1 MRAVA
6 FFTYGGPE
14 VLQVVELPDPEPGPG
29 EVRIRVAA
37 ATVNPTDI
45 LFRSGRRPV
54 DLSQVDPPYVPGMEL
69 AGRVDAVGEGAED
82 WLGRDVIAV
91 TATAP
96 NGPGAQAELVVVPA
110 ASAAPAPVGHPLAE
124 AATLPMNGLTAR
136 QALDLLGLAPDATV
150 AITGAAGAVGGY
162 AVQLAVAAGLRVVG
176 VGRPGDEETV
186 RRLGAHAFVPTGD
199 DLVAALRES
208 APAGLDAVVDCA
220 LLGAVVLPAVRAG
233 GQVAAVRAQPAQTE
247 RWIALHQVA
256 VGRYLREGA
265 KLAELSRQVERGELT
280 LRVAEVI
287 GPQRVA
293 EAHRRLEA
301 GGLRGRIV
309 IAFNQGP

>member
-6 FFTYGGPE
+6 FFMYGGPE
-14 VLQVVELPDPEPGPG
+14 VLQVVELPEPEPGPG

-37 ATVNPTDI
+37 AGVNPTDI
-45 LFRSGRRPV
+45 LFRSGRRAV

-69 AGRVDAVGEGAED
+69 AGLVDAVGEGAED

-91 TATAP
+91 TATPP

-110 ASAAPAPVGHPLAE
+110 ASAAPAPAGHPLAE

-136 QALDLLGLAPDATV
+136 QALDLLGLAPGATLAV
-150 AITGAAGAVGGY
+150 TGAAGAVGGY
-162 AVQLAVAAGLRVVG
+162 AVQLAVLTGLRVVA
-176 VGRPGDEETV
+176 VARPGDEETV
-186 RRLGAHAFVPTGD
+186 RSLGAHAFVPAGD

-208 APAGLDAVVDCA
+208 VPGGLDALVDCA
-220 LLGAVVLPAVRAG
+220 LLGAVLLPAVRAG
-233 GQVAAVRAQPAQTE
+233 GQVAAVRGLPAETE
-247 RWIALHQVA
+247 RGIRLHQVA
-256 VGRYLREGA
+256 VARDLREGA

-287 GPQRVA
+287 GPERVA

-301 GGLRGRIV
+301 GGVRGRIV
-309 IAFNQGP
+309 IAFN